1 MAAKTVTKDIIT
13 LRGSAAIV
21 SEFFGIIH
29 QTLLFIFSPN
39 FFHYLSSYVMA
50 YFLFYFFHQSSG
62 YAANRFEFDP
72 LFSNFVYHIF

>member
-21 SEFFGIIH
+21 SEFFGIIL
-29 QTLLFIFSPN
+29 TLLFNSPPISFIIYQLMSWLIIIF
-39 FFHYLSSYVMA
+39 FI
-50 YFLFYFFHQSSG
+50 FFHQSSG

-72 LFSNFVYHIF
+72 LCLNFVYLIF